1 MTTFM
6 SNKHERLSDERVS
19 NWATTTPGRDAT
31 MVMRDAI
38 ALAQEAQGS
47 RRLLGWWEALGAAL
61 AYECA
66 YDDDLADRLREN
78 PTIAGALSALQAERR
93 TQ

>member
-19 NWATTTPGRDAT
+19 
-31 MVMRDAI
+31 M
-38 ALAQEAQGS
+38 
-47 RRLLGWWEALGAAL
+47 LGWWEALGAAL